1 MSVTDEKT
9 ANRNYPLPHH
19 NNSGVDDVER
29 IREAMRNIDSDVAAL
44 GNIKEDK
51 TTVAAMQLEL
61 NQKLPISVAE
71 QMQSEI
77 SHIRALTYSN
87 L

>member
-9 ANRNYPLPHH
+9 ATRNYPLPHH

-51 TTVAAMQLEL
+51 TTVAEMQV
-61 NQKLPISVAE
+61 VAV
-71 QMQSEI
+71 QMQDEI
-77 SHIRALTYSN
+77 SHIRALVYSN